1 MPRISKVK
9 KKAVK
14 TKTKTVIKPKI
25 KSANKIK
32 ETNKGPIKISKT
44 YIPKDTEKYMCE
56 KHKVFF
62 RMKLQEWRK
71 ELVKSNNDAL
81 YNGSMDDN
89 SISADIVDQANS
101 YTDKNV
107 EMKAINRQIKLIS
120 EIDKALFRIKLNEW
134 KKELI
139 KANNEALYN
148 GSMDDNNISADLVDQ
163 ASSYIDKNVEM
174 KAINRQIKLISEIDK
189 ALRRIMDDTYGYCLD
204 TAEPIGLKRL
214 MARPV
219 AKYTIAAQEK
229 HEKDEKVHAD
239 D

>member
-1 MPRISKVK
+1 MPKTSKVK
-9 KKAVK
+9 KKVVKAKSKKASKPK
-14 TKTKTVIKPKI
+14 TKVISKPKEI
-25 KSANKIK
+25 
-32 ETNKGPIKISKT
+32 NKGPIKISNT
-44 YIPKDTEKYMCE
+44 YIPKETEKYMCE

-62 RMKLQEWRK
+62 RTKLQEWK
-71 ELVKSNNDAL
+71 NEAL

-89 SISADIVDQANS
+89 SISADIVDQASS

-120 EIDKALFRIKLNEW
+120 EIDKALLRIK
-134 KKELI
+134 
-139 KANNEALYN
+139 
-148 GSMDDNNISADLVDQ
+148 
-163 ASSYIDKNVEM
+163 
-174 KAINRQIKLISEIDK
+174 
-189 ALRRIMDDTYGYCLD
+189 DDTYGYCLD

-229 HEKDEKVHAD
+229 HEMNEKVHAD